1 MKTIALSVSAALTG
15 LVLALTTPAQAQIRM
30 GQPAK
35 SSGSAGGSAGMIDGS
50 DPAALAKVM
59 QEMGYFA
66 KLSETSTGRPKID
79 SKIGRKNFG
88 IYFYDCKENKN
99 CKSISFSTGWEIK
112 NKRPFDLAVIN
123 KWNSE
128 KRFGQAFVDDDGD
141 PNIAWAMVLSG
152 GISRPAFEETLDYW
166 QSAVTD
172 FEKMAMQ

>member
-35 SSGSAGGSAGMIDGS
+35 SSGSAGGSGAMIDGS

-66 KLSETSTGRPKID
+66 KLSETSSGRPKID

-141 PNIAWAMVLSG
+141 PNIAWAVVLSG

>member
-1 MKTIALSVSAALTG
+1 MKTMALSVGAALAG
-15 LVLALTTPAQAQIRM
+15 LFLALSSPAEAQIRL
-30 GQPAK
+30 GQPAGK
-35 SSGSAGGSAGMIDGS
+35 SSGGGGGGSLIDGS

-59 QEMGYFA
+59 QELGYFA
-66 KLSETSTGRPKID
+66 KLSETSSGRPKIE

-88 IYFYDCKENKN
+88 IYFYDCKDNKN

-141 PNIAWAMVLSG
+141 PNIAWAVVLSG